1 MTYTENLVDKLLLQ
15 MAGELPFVVYR
26 KPENTKPGGDM
37 EIRALL
43 QNDQNKYV
51 IDDFSESGFVLAPFD
66 STCET
71 ILIPTEQS
79 QLWTTHSVSQFTEC
93 DHEMPR
99 IAFPESNPSQQK
111 NLTTAKQDH
120 IELVRRGLEALHA
133 DALDKVVLARSEAVT
148 LSKPPLKLFGELVET
163 YPNAFVYC
171 WYHPHIGMWLG
182 ASPES
187 LVHLQ
192 GPRFSTMALA
202 GTQAYNG
209 QTAVE
214 WGKKEQEEQQ
224 YVTDFILDNLRGLGL
239 QPQIRPFQGAEKVT
253 EAGTYTS
260 RAGNLLHLRTDIEGD
275 LSSAEDLRKIV
286 MALHPTPAVGGVP
299 KETARSFILKE
310 EPHDREFYSG
320 FLGELNLVQE
330 SLRSRSRRNVENR
343 AYKTVRKNS
352 SLYVNLRCMKLEGAM
367 AKVYVGGGI
376 TVDSDPEAEWEETVN
391 KAQTMKRV
399 LQ

>member
-1 MTYTENLVDKLLLQ
+1 MEL
-15 MAGELPFVVYR
+15 ELPFVVYR
-26 KPENTKPGGDM
+26 KPENTSSGTGM

-43 QNDQNKYV
+43 QNDKRKYV

-66 STCET
+66 STRET

-79 QLWTTHSVSQFTEC
+79 QFWYTHLISQFTEC
-93 DHEMPR
+93 GHEGPR
-99 IAFPESNPSQQK
+99 IAYPDSNPSQQK
-111 NLTTAKQDH
+111 DIATAKQDH
-120 IELVRRGLEALHA
+120 IELVMRGLEALRT
-133 DALDKVVLARSEAVT
+133 DALDKVVLARSESVA
-148 LSKPPLKLFGELVET
+148 LSKPPLKLFGELAEI

-192 GPRFSTMALA
+192 GPRFTTMALA
-202 GTQAYNG
+202 GTQAFNG
-209 QTAVE
+209 QTVVE

-224 YVTDFILDNLRGLGL
+224 YVTDFILNNLRDLGL
-239 QPQIRPFQGAEKVT
+239 QPQIRPFHGAEKVT
-253 EAGTYTS
+253 KAGTYTS
-260 RAGNLLHLRTDIEGD
+260 RAGNLLHLRTDLEGD
-275 LSSAEDLRKIV
+275 LNSAEDLKKIV

-299 KETARSFILKE
+299 KETARTFILKE

-330 SLRSRSRRNVENR
+330 RLRSRNRRNVENR

-352 SLYVNLRCMKLEGAM
+352 SLYVNLRCMKLEGGV

-376 TVDSDPEAEWEETVN
+376 TVDSDPQAEWEETVN
-391 KAQTMKRV
+391 KAQTLKRV
-399 LQ
+399 LL